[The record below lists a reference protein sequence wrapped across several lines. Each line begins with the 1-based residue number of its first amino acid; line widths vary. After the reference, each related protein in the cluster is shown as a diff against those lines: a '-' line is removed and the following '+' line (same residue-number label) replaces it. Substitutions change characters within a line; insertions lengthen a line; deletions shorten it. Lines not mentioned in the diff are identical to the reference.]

1 MNIMN
6 IRFPL
11 YFLLSLLLAGVAASC
26 NDDSSTSVTPN
37 NYVNCEVSS
46 FSLMRDDSVLTRLDS
61 VFFAIDLVNAEIYNA
76 DSLPVGTRVSALRVK
91 VGTESAS
98 ACNITYRLR
107 GTDRDTTINY
117 IDSPNDSI
125 NFADGPVKMEIVSYN
140 AQAKRTYTLRVN
152 VHKSVPDTLVW
163 DKEGLS
169 LLPADLTDVKA
180 MKTVEQGGKIYVF
193 VTDGQSTRMSVM
205 EEPYF
210 ISYSS
215 YDVDMP
221 AGMDVKSIVAGDEAF
236 YGLDADGNLYTSES
250 GREWTAAG
258 VRMDYLYGGY
268 GETVLGARND
278 GGRWMHVTYP
288 ATDES
293 PVPSGCPVSAT
304 SQLVSFT
311 GKWNI
316 SPTAIMLG
324 GIDADGRYTGN
335 AWAYDGTRWG
345 LLSNY
350 PMPPMAG
357 VTIFPYKTVRINY
370 SNWSVTEQAALLA
383 MGGCNVTDGKTV
395 ANDTVYVSRDYGIT
409 WTKADKTLQLPSWM
423 PRTAGAYAVVA
434 NQTLRRSDFVE
445 SRVIAPV
452 EEWQCP
458 YIYLFGGT
466 LTDGTLVTDVR
477 RGVINR
483 FTFIPVY

>member
-1 MNIMN
+1 MN

-26 NDDSSTSVTPN
+26 NDNNDPGSVTIN
-37 NYVNCEVSS
+37 SYVNCEVSS
-46 FSLMRDDSVLTRLDS
+46 FSLMRNDSVLTRLDS
-61 VFFAIDLVNAEIYNA
+61 VFFAIDLMKAEIYNA
-76 DSLPVGTRVSALRVK
+76 DSLPVGTRVSALRIK

-98 ACNITYRLR
+98 ACNITFRLR

-140 AQAKRTYTLRVN
+140 AQARRTYTVRVN

-163 DKEGLS
+163 DRSDIAPLPTTLS
-169 LLPADLTDVKA
+169 AIKA
-180 MKTVEQGGKIYVF
+180 EKTVEMGGKIYVF
-193 VTDGQSTRMSVM
+193 TTDGSAVKMAVVDN
-205 EEPYF
+205 PYDMT
-210 ISYSS
+210 YVCH
-215 YDVDMP
+215 DVQMP
-221 AGMDVKSIVAGDEAF
+221 ARMDVGSIAAGDDTF
-236 YGLDADGNLYTSES
+236 YCLDSDGNLSTSED
-250 GREWTAAG
+250 GLQWTAAG

-268 GETVLGARND
+268 GKRVLGARND

-288 ATDES
+288 ATDEA
-293 PVPSGCPVSAT
+293 PVPAGCPVAAT

-324 GIDADGRYTGN
+324 GIDAEGRLTGS

-345 LLSNY
+345 LLSNS
-350 PMPPMAG
+350 PIPPMAG

-370 SNWSVTEQAALLA
+370 SNWSVTEQASVIA
-383 MGGCNVTDGKTV
+383 MGGYSTAGGKTV

-409 WTKADKTLQLPSWM
+409 WTKAAKTLQLPEWM
-423 PRTAGAYAVVA
+423 PRAAGSYAAVA
-434 NQTLRRSDFVE
+434 NQTLRRPAAAE
-445 SRVIAPV
+445 ARVIAPV
-452 EEWQCP
+452 DEWECP

-466 LTDGTLVTDVR
+466 LTDGTTVTDVR